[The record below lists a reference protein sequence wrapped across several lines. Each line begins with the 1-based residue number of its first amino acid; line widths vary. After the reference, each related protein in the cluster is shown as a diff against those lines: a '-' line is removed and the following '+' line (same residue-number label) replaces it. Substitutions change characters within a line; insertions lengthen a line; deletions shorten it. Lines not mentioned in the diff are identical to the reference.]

1 MNMTGY
7 DERLAAASKGET
19 KTHVNGICASNDPA
33 RLVEV
38 LERLDLCSPELGVP
52 LKTIAAA
59 GGELKEFLQ
68 VNVYKL
74 DQALKRT
81 EATIEQRLA
90 FKASLS
96 RFGLLVVPK

>member
-1 MNMTGY
+1 MLNFTNY
-7 DERLAAASKGET
+7 DEHVAAASKGIA

-38 LERLDLCSPELGVP
+38 LERLDLCSPELAVP

-68 VNVYKL
+68 VSVYKL
-74 DQALKRT
+74 DQALRKT
-81 EATIEQRLA
+81 
-90 FKASLS
+90 
-96 RFGLLVVPK
+96 